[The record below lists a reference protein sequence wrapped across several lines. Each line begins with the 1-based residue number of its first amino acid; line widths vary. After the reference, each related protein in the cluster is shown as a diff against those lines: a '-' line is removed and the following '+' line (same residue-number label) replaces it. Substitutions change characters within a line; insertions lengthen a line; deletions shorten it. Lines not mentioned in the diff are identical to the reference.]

1 MNSKKL
7 YYMLKSVWMVVILLI
22 MLIFMNRD
30 FTDISANKAKEEQDM
45 RLNIA
50 LVNEDNGVNKNNI
63 DYNLGA
69 DYVKKIEK
77 DATYN
82 WFTVSR
88 GIAENGLKS
97 GTYNLLVTIPSNFS
111 SKLLELDSEAPEKVQ
126 VNYKINANGN
136 ATLENESRSVG
147 RKIVNDLNQQLVDLY
162 VVSIVDN
169 LYTAQQNIEKVYTN
183 QTDSVSKFQDILY
196 QPTINFKE
204 YLPGITS
211 QSQSAL
217 QANDLLTTTLIDFI
231 KNPESLVSSHQDFS
245 TLLEQLLKQ
254 RADGKLSYEEFVK
267 ILTSMD
273 DSVLSS
279 ETSKLYST
287 LESLNQS
294 LQDDFI
300 ASDDGNGRY
309 IEQMNALNEQLLASK
324 ADVEKQIEDL
334 RAIENTYFET
344 YSEQF
349 FKQFRVNTDE
359 ASKVTFG
366 TVLKKMNYSS
376 SLNNLSTFNDDYLV
390 SIQKRLDILPYKID
404 TEDIDE
410 MNEIFQYMDVPY
422 NDGEPLK
429 TISRKTERI
438 QSQVERINQKIE
450 AANEKII
457 ENNELN
463 NDTAK
468 TIDLLVWNTDPEF
481 VKEESSYYQDLKETY
496 TKLQD
501 AKKDVLDPAKYGNRK
516 SFRIDTENFNEGT
529 FSISNISDLNEL
541 GIIDVSFDRDGTI
554 PVTENHEYDIERK
567 NDRIT
572 VYYSFATTYD
582 EYSRQAPSFNIV
594 LKKETEPTAETP
606 VPTTTVTTSPVFK
619 ALTNEQESSSSTEN
633 TAESTTTSE
642 SNEQSAESEP
652 ETTDQTTQPEVKQ
665 VQPAPRQQKSTTAT
679 LYVAEW
685 NQTIDTTAFLD
696 RNYQLAKRKYS
707 EEVGKVTELYNSVAE
722 ELKNFDKYPF
732 DVFNNLL
739 DMNMTE
745 MFKQVLNGTFAT
757 GHYKDQHDKLET
769 LIRQA
774 DDIDRQSERIGEKL
788 QDIQGN
794 TMNLNENVKGHLAQI
809 ADWQKNMSE
818 ITTSE
823 TKVASDN
830 TATDTEISSID
841 SMLESIKK
849 QAEMVKEASD
859 MNVKEAESVKSVFTS
874 FDKDVQNA
882 QKNGEDLS
890 ANADV
895 IMDNLNKELANNN
908 DFVSAF
914 IKVLNNAHKDGV
926 PNNTLLQFIANPVNG
941 KSEATIKTTEV
952 NEPFTWILIMYTLSL
967 FIAYLFATQPVTR
980 KVKNKF
986 KKEKLWL
993 KDNMLE
999 TLLISLSAI
1008 GIGLILS
1015 MLSISELGIV
1025 KESQI
1030 VWGMMIVLFML
1041 IFSLL
1046 NHYALKQFHI
1056 AGFALSLFLF
1066 ISYVFV
1072 TNAIGKTKG
1081 NNPMVDL
1088 IRSINPLSIG
1098 ENNLADIL
1106 ANNALNIVQII
1117 LYLLAIA
1124 ALIVFNIFIWKPRRK
1139 AKEVVSK

>member
-50 LVNEDNGVNKNNI
+50 LVNEDNGINKNNI

-183 QTDSVSKFQDILY
+183 QTDSVGKFQNILY

-254 RADGKLSYEEFVK
+254 RADGKLSYEEFIK

-309 IEQMNALNEQLLASK
+309 IEQMNALNEQLIASK
-324 ADVEKQIEDL
+324 ADVEKQIDELEGIEDK
-334 RAIENTYFET
+334 YFDT
-344 YSEQF
+344 YSTEF
-349 FKQFRVNTDE
+349 FKQFRINDPDE
-359 ASKVTFG
+359 ASKVTFKQ
-366 TVLKKMNYSS
+366 VLSKMDYDYGQISDIS
-376 SLNNLSTFNDDYLV
+376 KFNDSY
-390 SIQKRLDILPYKID
+390 IQKMQDRLDELPFKQDTRDINEFNEVFLYGHLPYTDGPAID
-404 TEDIDE
+404 DIRSAIYGNYGMLNSIE
-410 MNEIFQYMDVPY
+410 
-422 NDGEPLK
+422 K
-429 TISRKTERI
+429 
-438 QSQVERINQKIE
+438 INQKIRDS
-450 AANEKII
+450 NEKYPDNPEIK
-457 ENNELN
+457 ELEWKVDSETISN
-463 NDTAK
+463 SRHH
-468 TIDLLVWNTDPEF
+468 IDLRRTYDKLVAARD
-481 VKEESSYYQDLKETY
+481 SAIS
-496 TKLQD
+496 
-501 AKKDVLDPAKYGNRK
+501 K
-516 SFRIDTENFNEGT
+516 SHTFKINTENFRTDGEIIFGEIPLE
-529 FSISNISDLNEL
+529 ISAITYGYPETTVASGDHIPISSNTMRFTYTYAADFEETGGAPKIPITVKKVLHPDEN
-541 GIIDVSFDRDGTI
+541 GNA
-554 PVTENHEYDIERK
+554 PVTKSLPAVD
-567 NDRIT
+567 
-572 VYYSFATTYD
+572 
-582 EYSRQAPSFNIV
+582 
-594 LKKETEPTAETP
+594 
-606 VPTTTVTTSPVFK
+606 VTT
-619 ALTNEQESSSSTEN
+619 NETS
-633 TAESTTTSE
+633 ASE
-642 SNEQSAESEP
+642 SNDSSTTESTSTSNE
-652 ETTDQTTQPEVKQ
+652 ETTQSTQNTEVTPVQEAPQTETYVSRAEAGEYIVTWEQTTDLSEFLN
-665 VQPAPRQQKSTTAT
+665 PR
-679 LYVAEW
+679 
-685 NQTIDTTAFLD
+685 
-696 RNYQLAKRKYS
+696 YQYAQRKYS
-707 EEVGKVTELYNSVAE
+707 EELGKTIELYTTVETELKDFN
-722 ELKNFDKYPF
+722 KYPF

-757 GHYKDQHDKLET
+757 GHYKDQHEKLES
-769 LIRQA
+769 LKQQA
-774 DDIDRQSERIGEKL
+774 TDIDRQSERIGEKL
-788 QDIQGN
+788 QEIQGN
-794 TMNLNENVKGHLAQI
+794 TRNLNENVQNHLTQI
-809 ADWQKNMSE
+809 SDWQKNMSE

-830 TATDTEISSID
+830 TTTDTEISAID

-849 QAEMVKEASD
+849 QAEMLKEASD

-874 FDKDVQNA
+874 FDKDVQTA

-895 IMDNLNKELANNN
+895 IMENLNKELANNN

-967 FIAYLFATQPVTR
+967 FVAYLFATQPVAR

-986 KKEKLWL
+986 KREKVWL

-999 TLLISLSAI
+999 TLLLSLSAI
-1008 GIGLILS
+1008 FIGLILS
-1015 MLSISELGIV
+1015 MLSISELSIV

-1030 VWGMMIVLFML
+1030 VWGMMVVLFML

-1046 NHYALKQFHI
+1046 NHYAMKQFHI

-1081 NNPMVDL
+1081 NNPMVDI
-1088 IRSINPLSIG
+1088 IRSVNPLSIG

-1106 ANNALNIVQII
+1106 ANNALNIVHII
-1117 LYLLAIA
+1117 LYLLVIV
-1124 ALIVFNIFIWKPRRK
+1124 ALIGFNIFIWKPRRK
-1139 AKEVVSK
+1139 VKEVISK

>member
-30 FTDISANKAKEEQDM
+30 FTDISANKAKEEKDM

-88 GIAENGLKS
+88 GIAENGLKT

-162 VVSIVDN
+162 VVSIIDN

-183 QTDSVSKFQDILY
+183 QTDSVGKFQEILY
-196 QPTINFKE
+196 QPTINFKN
-204 YLPGITS
+204 YLPSITS

-217 QANDLLTTTLIDFI
+217 QANDLLTNTLIDFI

-267 ILTSMD
+267 LLTSMD
-273 DSVLSS
+273 SSLLSS

-287 LESLNQS
+287 LETLNQS

-300 ASDDGNGRY
+300 TSDDGNGRY
-309 IEQMNALNEQLLASK
+309 IEQMNALNEQLIASK
-324 ADVEKQIEDL
+324 ADVEKQIADLEGIEDK
-334 RAIENTYFET
+334 YFDT
-344 YSEQF
+344 YSEEF
-349 FKQFRVNTDE
+349 FKQFRINNPDE
-359 ASKVTFG
+359 ASKVTFKQ
-366 TVLKKMNYSS
+366 VLTKMDYDYGQ
-376 SLNNLSTFNDDYLV
+376 LSDVSKFNDNYL
-390 SIQKRLDILPYKID
+390 QKMQDRLDSLPFKQDTRDINEFNEVFLYGHLPYTDGPAID
-404 TEDIDE
+404 DIRS
-410 MNEIFQYMDVPY
+410 
-422 NDGEPLK
+422 
-429 TISRKTERI
+429 TIYGNYGMLESIEK
-438 QSQVERINQKIE
+438 INQKIRDT
-450 AANEKII
+450 NEKYPDNPTIK
-457 ENNELN
+457 ELEWKV
-463 NDTAK
+463 DSE
-468 TIDLLVWNTDPEF
+468 TIGNSNYHKELRRTYDNLVAARDNAVGQSKVFTI
-481 VKEESSYYQDLKETY
+481 T
-496 TKLQD
+496 
-501 AKKDVLDPAKYGNRK
+501 
-516 SFRIDTENFNEGT
+516 TENFREEGT
-529 FSISNISDLNEL
+529 ITFGDLPAGIEAITYGYPETVVVPGKSIAISSTNMRFTYTFETD
-541 GIIDVSFDRDGTI
+541 FDETEGAPKIPITVEKVLHPDENGNA
-554 PVTENHEYDIERK
+554 PVTKSLPAVDVTTNE
-567 NDRIT
+567 T
-572 VYYSFATTYD
+572 VNS
-582 EYSRQAPSFNIV
+582 E
-594 LKKETEPTAETP
+594 KKENSTTESTSAEETTRQTEEAPFQETP
-606 VPTTTVTTSPVFK
+606 QVETYVSRATAGKYTVMW
-619 ALTNEQESSSSTEN
+619 
-633 TAESTTTSE
+633 
-642 SNEQSAESEP
+642 EQSADLSEFS
-652 ETTDQTTQPEVKQ
+652 K
-665 VQPAPRQQKSTTAT
+665 PR
-679 LYVAEW
+679 
-685 NQTIDTTAFLD
+685 
-696 RNYQLAKRKYS
+696 YQYAQRKYS
-707 EEVGKVTELYNSVAE
+707 EQLGKTVELYETVQTELKDFN
-722 ELKNFDKYPF
+722 KYPF

-757 GHYKDQHDKLET
+757 GHYKDQHEKLDS
-769 LIRQA
+769 LVKQA
-774 DDIDRQSERIGEKL
+774 SDIDRQSERIGEKL
-788 QDIQGN
+788 QEIQGN
-794 TMNLNENVKGHLAQI
+794 TMNLNENVKSHLAQI
-809 ADWQKNMSE
+809 ADWQKTMTE
-818 ITTSE
+818 ATTSE

-830 TATDTEISSID
+830 TATDSEISAID
-841 SMLESIKK
+841 SMLQSIKK
-849 QAEMVKEASD
+849 QAEMLKEASS

-874 FDKDVQNA
+874 FDKDVQTA

-890 ANADV
+890 TNADV
-895 IMDNLNKELANNN
+895 IMNNLNKELANNN

-941 KSEATIKTTEV
+941 KAEATIKTTEV
-952 NEPFTWILIMYTLSL
+952 NEPFTWILIMFTLSL
-967 FIAYLFATQPVTR
+967 FVAYLFATQPVVR

-986 KKEKLWL
+986 KREKLWL

-999 TLLISLSAI
+999 TLLLSLSAI

-1015 MLSISELGIV
+1015 MLSISELSIV

-1030 VWGMMIVLFML
+1030 VWGMMVVLFML

-1088 IRSINPLSIG
+1088 IRSVNPLSIG
-1098 ENNLADIL
+1098 ENNLADVL

-1117 LYLLAIA
+1117 LYLLTIA
-1124 ALIVFNIFIWKPRRK
+1124 ALILFNIFIWKPRRK
-1139 AKEVVSK
+1139 AKEVVTK